1 MFEFLG
7 DISLKKFLNDLYKEI
22 NEDNVFDGAAAIAFY
37 LMLAIFPAAIFLL
50 ALLPYLPIAHLK
62 EAVYDFL
69 MQVMPENASQL
80 FIGIIETITSQQ
92 KGGILSF
99 GLAFALWSASS
110 GMASIMQQLNVTY
123 DVTDSRSYIKF
134 RATAIFLTLISVV
147 LIISAFS
154 LIVLGSVLQSW
165 LISLLGPSEAILIF
179 FVVFRWV
186 IIVLLLL
193 LALACIYY
201 FGPDVEQE
209 FKFVTPGS
217 VIGVLVLVG
226 ISLLFRFYIT
236 HFSDYDAT
244 YGSIGAVIVLI
255 LWLYLAGLV
264 ILLGSEVN
272 ALIEHYSR
280 SGKKKGEKEQPE
292 SRGQRIE
299 NSEYQKN

>member
-7 DISLKKFLNDLYKEI
+7 DISLKKFVNDLYKEI
-22 NEDNVFDGAAAIAFY
+22 MEDNVFDGAAAIAFY
-37 LMLAIFPAAIFLL
+37 LMLAIFPAAIFLI

-80 FIGIIETITSQQ
+80 FIGIIENVTSQQ

-99 GLAFALWSASS
+99 GLVFALWSASS
-110 GMASIMQQLNVTY
+110 GMGSIMQQLNVTY

-154 LIVLGSVLQSW
+154 LIVLGGVMQGW
-165 LISLLGPSEAILIF
+165 LISLLGRSEAILIF
-179 FVVFRWV
+179 FVIFRWV

-217 VIGVLVLVG
+217 VIGVIVLIG

-236 HFSDYDAT
+236 NFSDYDAT

-255 LWLYLAGLV
+255 LWLYIAGLV

-272 ALIEHYSR
+272 ALIEHYSS

-292 SRGQRIE
+292 RQRIE
-299 NSEYQKN
+299 KRE